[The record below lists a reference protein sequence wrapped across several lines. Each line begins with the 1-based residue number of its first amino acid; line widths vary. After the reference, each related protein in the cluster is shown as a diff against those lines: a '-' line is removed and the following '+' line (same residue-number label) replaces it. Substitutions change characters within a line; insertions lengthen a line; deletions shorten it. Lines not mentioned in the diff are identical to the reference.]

1 MHEQHISASLPSVC
15 ARSCS
20 TPVQVQHAMLLFK
33 QAIALCS
40 HTCIFG
46 SPRSVKYIFK
56 VQCCICR
63 WVSRGLNSDHAGIS
77 NTVCT
82 TALHH
87 CSQKSIVLAA
97 CACLLWV
104 LAFVHCGC
112 KQKGTLSGRVSF
124 GCHVYQKV
132 LNGVVIDVQGGSFQE
147 GPMPFGN
154 VPTHQYQ
161 PPTGLPSR
169 RKALIC
175 GCNYRSPTS
184 PICSF
189 FSNNN

>member
-1 MHEQHISASLPSVC
+1 MCTQL
-15 ARSCS
+15 
-20 TPVQVQHAMLLFK
+20 QHACSSSACHAVVQAGNCSLLSYLHLWLS
-33 QAIALCS
+33 QICEVHLQ
-40 HTCIFG
+40 
-46 SPRSVKYIFK
+46 SP
-56 VQCCICR
+56 CCICR

-87 CSQKSIVLAA
+87 CGQKSIVLAA